1 MAKDL
6 FNRYIWLVDIIY
18 RQPEGLTFEE
28 INEKWERS
36 VSSEGNPLP
45 LRTFHNHRAAIEE
58 LFEINIECNK
68 SNYRYYIDNAED
80 LTNGGVRRWLL
91 NTFAV
96 NNLINESHKLKQ
108 RILFEDI
115 PSGQQFLTTIIEA
128 MRDGVK
134 LKMSYQSYWMDKSAE
149 FDIEPYFVKVFKQR
163 WYVIGKSDY
172 IRIYALDHMISLS
185 PTSTTFK
192 MPGDFDP
199 EAYFSDC
206 YGIIHGVDA
215 KPQEIQLKITSDQ
228 ANYVRALPLHHSQ
241 KEIESN
247 TEFSLF
253 SFYMKP
259 TFDFRQEVLSLGEDA
274 EVIAPTTFRNEMKDI
289 SGKMNKI
296 YNSEKQL

>member
-6 FNRYIWLVDIIY
+6 FNRYIWLVDTIY
-18 RQPEGLTFEE
+18 RHPEGMTFEE
-28 INEKWERS
+28 INDKWQRS
-36 VSSEGNPLP
+36 GRSDGNPLP
-45 LRTFHNHRAAIEE
+45 LRTFHNHRVAIQD
-58 LFEINIECNK
+58 LFEIIIECNK

-80 LTNGGVRRWLL
+80 LANGGVRSWLL

-163 WYVIGKSDY
+163 WYVIGKSNS
-172 IRIYALDHMISLS
+172 IRIYALDRIISLT
-185 PTSTTFK
+185 PTSNTFK
-192 MPGDFDP
+192 MPVDFDP
-199 EAYFSDC
+199 ETYLSDC
-206 YGIIHGVDA
+206 YGIIQGVDA
-215 KPQEIQLKITSDQ
+215 KPQEVQLKITTDQ
-228 ANYVRALPLHHSQ
+228 AKYVRALQLHRSQ
-241 KEIESN
+241 KEIETN
-247 TEFSLF
+247 NEFSVF
-253 SFYMKP
+253 SFYIKP

-274 EVIAPTTFRNEMKDI
+274 EVIAPSTFRNEMKDI

-296 YNSEKQL
+296 YNSKN